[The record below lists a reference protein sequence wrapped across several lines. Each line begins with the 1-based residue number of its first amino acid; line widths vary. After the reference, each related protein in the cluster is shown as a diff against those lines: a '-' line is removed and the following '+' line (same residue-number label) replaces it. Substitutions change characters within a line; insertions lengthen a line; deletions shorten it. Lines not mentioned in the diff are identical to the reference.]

1 MRRIWWAVDHV
12 SLHTSTRPEIHTEGL
27 DAASVFSY
35 HLQGDS
41 LRELLPLP
49 SDGNAQDVPG
59 ERARDEDGA
68 PTPLHRLI
76 HAYSVLSRL
85 VHVNARRL
93 DDLPHLGRRLT
104 GRGGTQPASTN
115 PVRPVRPTATP
126 RGKPLDRWTQPGPH
140 PDQH

>member
-1 MRRIWWAVDHV
+1 MDHV

-104 GRGGTQPASTN
+104 GRGGTFYVLLFLVSLFEKNEYKQLHLFFYLN
-115 PVRPVRPTATP
+115 YFLIIMVH
-126 RGKPLDRWTQPGPH
+126 L
-140 PDQH
+140 